1 MQLSP
6 EELPENG
13 YVILDKM
20 DHLELVPF
28 VQAYLKK
35 STLYSIAYFAAN
47 ALVVVLMVF
56 YFLLSLHQNKGFSAG
71 KGFSYLAYGIGLA
84 FLLIPLHEYIHVLA
98 YRSQGAK
105 NTSYDAN
112 LKKFYFMALADRF
125 VANKREFTIVA
136 LAPFVAITLGLL
148 IALLFTGPYWSF
160 TMLGM
165 MFTHTACCSGDFGL
179 LSYFEFN
186 RHKSPVTYDDN
197 TNRVSYFL
205 GKE

>member
-35 STLYSIAYFAAN
+35 STFYSIAYFLAN
-47 ALVVVLMVF
+47 ALIIVLGAF
-56 YFLLSLHQNKGFSAG
+56 YFVFVLHYNKDLKATKVLSHL
-71 KGFSYLAYGIGLA
+71 SYGALLA

-105 NTSYDAN
+105 NTSYDVN
-112 LKKFYFMALADRF
+112 LKKFYFLALADRF

-136 LAPFVAITLGLL
+136 LAPFVTITLGLL
-148 IALLFTGPYWSF
+148 AALPFAGQYWNF
-160 TMLGM
+160 AIFGML
-165 MFTHTACCSGDFGL
+165 FTHTMCCSGDFGL

-186 RHKSPVTYDDN
+186 KHKQPVTYDDN
-197 TNRVSYFL
+197 ANRVSYFL